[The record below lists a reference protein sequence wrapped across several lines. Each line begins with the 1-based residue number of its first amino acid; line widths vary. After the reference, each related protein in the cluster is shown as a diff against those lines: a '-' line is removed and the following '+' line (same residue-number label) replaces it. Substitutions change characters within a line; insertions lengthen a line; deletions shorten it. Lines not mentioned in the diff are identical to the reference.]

1 LKKQKF
7 TSDRKEKKGMNGGG
21 YFLPEA
27 STDKVNSFNNVL
39 SSLEIGHSSMQG
51 YRPNMEDACIAVS
64 LKDLPDHVC
73 VSILDGHAGGGAS
86 EYISTRLP
94 LVIAETT
101 QYKEYLMLDVKMRA
115 ESDLLSA
122 ALVQAYI
129 NIDDEFY
136 SYEHMVRI
144 RQIITHNAIVIVLE
158 KCFEIVF
165 KSSATEISN
174 VLHPIISGTSILV
187 IGALVSR

>member
-1 LKKQKF
+1 MWIQFSKRPSFALKKQKF

-101 QYKEYLMLDVKMRA
+101 QYKEYLLLDVKMRA

-129 NIDDEFY
+129 DIDDEFY

-144 RQIITHNAIVIVLE
+144 
-158 KCFEIVF
+158 
-165 KSSATEISN
+165 
-174 VLHPIISGTSILV
+174 
-187 IGALVSR
+187 